1 MYDIIN
7 DFVKTYKESVRSHLK
22 RHDKSLHSMYEAINA
37 ISNLAGMHKKLTDS
51 LEERIILL
59 EGRLKWMEEYIKLLE
74 EER

>member
-1 MYDIIN
+1 MYDMIT
-7 DFVKTYKESVRSHLK
+7 DFVKTHKESVRSHLK

-37 ISNLAGMHKKLTDS
+37 ISNLAGMHKKLTDE

-59 EGRLKWMEEYIKLLE
+59 EEYIKLLE

>member
-1 MYDIIN
+1 MYDMIN

-37 ISNLAGMHKKLTDS
+37 ISNMAGTHKKLTDS

-59 EGRLKWMEEYIKLLE
+59 EEYIKLLE
-74 EER
+74 EEACQLKKK

>member
-1 MYDIIN
+1 MYDMIN

-22 RHDKSLHSMYEAINA
+22 RHDKSLHSMYETINA

-59 EGRLKWMEEYIKLLE
+59 EEYIKLLE
-74 EER
+74 EEACQLKKK

>member
-1 MYDIIN
+1 MYDMIN